1 MKLFDKFHR
10 LSWTRISAILAKE
23 FIQMRRDRLTFAI
36 MIGIPIMQL
45 VLFGF
50 AIDTDPRNLPT
61 AVQMRDHG
69 EAARAIVAGLK
80 NSTFFDVRSTAEGDE
95 HADRLLRTGG
105 ANFVV
110 IIPENFE
117 ADLIR
122 GARPQILVE
131 ADATDPVATG
141 GPVNALPRIIQSAL
155 EPVLVGPLA
164 NRAPSAPSYELIIH
178 KRYNPAGITA
188 HNIVPGLLAVILTMT
203 MVMIT
208 GIAITREYERGTM
221 EALMATPARPL
232 EVMIGKILPYVGV
245 GYIQV
250 TILVAA
256 GMLLFDV
263 PFGHALF
270 PLFIGASLF
279 IVVNLALGFL
289 ISTTARNQMQAM
301 QMAFFIFLP
310 TILLSGFVFPF
321 AGMPGWAQAIGEIL
335 PTTHFLRVVRAVVLK
350 DAGLGDMLGEIWP
363 ILLLLAVITAAA
375 MRRYRKTLD

>member
-1 MKLFDKFHR
+1 MKIFDKFYR
-10 LSWTRISAILAKE
+10 LSWARISAVLAKE

-61 AVQMRDHG
+61 AVQMRDNG
-69 EAARAIVAGLK
+69 EAARAIIAGLR
-80 NSTFFDVRSTAEGDE
+80 NSTFFDVQLTVESEE

-105 ANFVV
+105 ANFIVV
-110 IIPENFE
+110 IPEDFE
-117 ADLIR
+117 ADLVG
-122 GARPQILVE
+122 GARPQILIE
-131 ADATDPVATG
+131 ADATDPVAIS
-141 GPVNALPRIIQSAL
+141 GPAGALPQIIQSAL
-155 EPVLVGPLA
+155 EPVLAGVLA
-164 NRAPSAPSYELIIH
+164 NRAPSPPPYDLVIH
-178 KRYNPAGITA
+178 KRYNPAGVSA
-188 HNIVPGLLAVILTMT
+188 HNIVPGLLAIILTMT

-221 EALMATPARPL
+221 EALMATPVRPL

-256 GMLLFDV
+256 GMLLFGV

-289 ISTTARNQMQAM
+289 ISTIAHNQMQAM

-321 AGMPGWAQAIGEIL
+321 AGMPGWAQTIGEIL
-335 PTTHFLRVVRAVVLK
+335 PATHFLRLVRALVLK
-350 DAGLGDMLGEIWP
+350 DAGMSDMLGEVWP
-363 ILLLLAVITAAA
+363 ILLLLAIITTAA

>member
-1 MKLFDKFHR
+1 
-10 LSWTRISAILAKE
+10 
-23 FIQMRRDRLTFAI
+23 
-36 MIGIPIMQL
+36 
-45 VLFGF
+45 
-50 AIDTDPRNLPT
+50 
-61 AVQMRDHG
+61 
-69 EAARAIVAGLK
+69 
-80 NSTFFDVRSTAEGDE
+80 
-95 HADRLLRTGG
+95 
-105 ANFVV
+105 
-110 IIPENFE
+110 
-117 ADLIR
+117 
-122 GARPQILVE
+122 
-131 ADATDPVATG
+131 
-141 GPVNALPRIIQSAL
+141 
-155 EPVLVGPLA
+155 
-164 NRAPSAPSYELIIH
+164 
-178 KRYNPAGITA
+178 
-188 HNIVPGLLAVILTMT
+188 
-203 MVMIT
+203 
-208 GIAITREYERGTM
+208 
-221 EALMATPARPL
+221 MATPARPL

>member
-1 MKLFDKFHR
+1 MKLFRNFYR
-10 LSWTRISAILAKE
+10 LSWARISAVLAKE
-23 FIQMRRDRLTFAI
+23 FIQMRRDRMTFAI
-36 MIGIPIMQL
+36 MIGIPIIQL
-45 VLFGF
+45 LLFGF

-61 AVQMRDHG
+61 AVQVRDNG
-69 EAARAIVAGLK
+69 EISRAIVAGLK
-80 NSTFFDVRSTAEGDE
+80 NSSFFDVELTVEREA
-95 HADRLLRTGG
+95 HADEMLRTGK

-110 IIPENFE
+110 VIPENFE

-122 GARPQILVE
+122 GARPQILIE
-131 ADATDPVATG
+131 ADATDPVATSGPG
-141 GPVNALPRIIQSAL
+141 GALPQIIQSAL
-155 EPVLVGPLA
+155 EPVLTGPLA
-164 NRAPSAPSYELIIH
+164 NRAVSQPAYDLVVH
-178 KRYNPAGITA
+178 KRYNPAGITS

-221 EALMATPARPL
+221 EALLATPVRPL

-250 TILVAA
+250 FILVAA
-256 GMLLFDV
+256 GMFLFGV
-263 PFGHALF
+263 PFGHALV
-270 PLFIGASLF
+270 PLFFGASLF

-289 ISTTARNQMQAM
+289 ISTVARNQMQAM

-321 AGMPGWAQAIGEIL
+321 AGMPVWAQTIGEVL
-335 PTTHFLRVVRAVVLK
+335 PATHFLRIVRALVLK
-350 DAGLGDMLGEIWP
+350 DAGVADLLGEVWP
-363 ILLLLAVITAAA
+363 ILLLLAVITTAA